1 MKSFPLHNAHD
12 RIRQKNTE
20 KIPNAHSILNSLK
33 SSNSL
38 ALNTR
43 NVLNSL
49 KSDDDK
55 SGDEYDDDSNIDNL
69 LLNIPKNKNVTL
81 SNENSSLFGEI
92 INHSISPFNDLDLD
106 ETLNPYLT
114 NESLSNVDGHTY
126 GDINHTPIISGNENG
141 LPGPP
146 RDLVAYIVKTRF
158 VTLKWSEPEETNGNI
173 LGYSVYYRLQGS
185 QRLDHNYITKHKKH
199 DEMNVFRLNIYI

>member
-1 MKSFPLHNAHD
+1 MKSFPLHNSND
-12 RIRQKNTE
+12 QIRQKNTE
-20 KIPNAHSILNSLK
+20 KLPNAHSILNSLI

-49 KSDDDK
+49 KSDDDR
-55 SGDEYDDDSNIDNL
+55 SDDEYDDDSSNIDNL
-69 LLNIPKNKNVTL
+69 LLNIQQNRNITL
-81 SNENSSLFGEI
+81 SNGNSSLI
-92 INHSISPFNDLDLD
+92 INHPGSSFNDLDLD
-106 ETLNPYLT
+106 DTLYPEPKFT
-114 NESLSNVDGHTY
+114 NKSLSNVDGHTY
-126 GDINHTPIISGNENG
+126 GDNHSPIILGNENG

-173 LGYSVYYRLQGS
+173 LGYSVYFRLQGS
-185 QRLDHNYITKHKKH
+185 QRLVLILINNKH
-199 DEMNVFRLNIYI
+199 